1 MYTLYTNQATS
12 NSQGLV
18 SMLVTSTVPV
28 ENANNGTNSKLLE
41 ENYFHIQR
49 VKQWHAR
56 GWRLNLHFHLSG

>member
-56 GWRLNLHFHLSG
+56 G